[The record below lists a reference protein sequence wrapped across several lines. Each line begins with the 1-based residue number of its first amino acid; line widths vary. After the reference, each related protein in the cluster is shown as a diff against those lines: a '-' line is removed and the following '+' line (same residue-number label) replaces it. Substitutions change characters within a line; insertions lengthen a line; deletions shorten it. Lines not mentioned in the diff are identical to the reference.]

1 MFAPILAGVA
11 RAVIAGIVFSGFKM
25 LVRSLNNREIA
36 EPVKRQRI
44 TRASARILVEEDGVW
59 SEPGTARSR
68 EPGARADPR

>member
-36 EPVKRQRI
+36 ESVKPKRI
-44 TRASARILVEEDGVW
+44 TRARARILVEGDRDW
-59 SEPGTARSR
+59 SESETGHAHQN
-68 EPGARADPR
+68 GARERSE

>member
-36 EPVKRQRI
+36 EPEKRQRI
-44 TRASARILVEEDGVW
+44 TRARARIVEGDGDW
-59 SEPGTARSR
+59 SESETAHSHQNGRR
-68 EPGARADPR
+68 